1 MDDLEQKIQSVL
13 SDPAQM
19 AQVLEMAKSLGITLP
34 KPDAAPAEAPEPP
47 DAPEAAPQPEPPKP
61 DAPPPTL
68 PGGGLAQRQEA
79 LLRALEP
86 FLRPARREKIERAL
100 QIARLTN
107 LAGGALRKKQPGTRD
122 AR

>member
-34 KPDAAPAEAPEPP
+34 AASAPPAAASEPS
-47 DAPEAAPQPEPPKP
+47 AQAEAAPQPEPPKP
-61 DAPPPTL
+61 GPPPMP

-100 QIARLTN
+100 QIARLSG

>member
-19 AQVLEMAKSLGITLP
+19 AQVLEIAKSLGITLP
-34 KPDAAPAEAPEPP
+34 DASVPPAETPEPS
-47 DAPEAAPQPEPPKP
+47 AQAEAASQPEPPKP
-61 DAPPPTL
+61 GPPPMP

-100 QIARLTN
+100 QIARLSG

>member
-34 KPDAAPAEAPEPP
+34 EASAPPAEP
-47 DAPEAAPQPEPPKP
+47 PEAAAQPEPPKP
-61 DAPPPTL
+61 DAPPPM
-68 PGGGLAQRQEA
+68 GGLAQRQEA

-107 LAGGALRKKQPGTRD
+107 LAGGALRNKQPGTRD

>member
-34 KPDAAPAEAPEPP
+34 EASAPPAEP
-47 DAPEAAPQPEPPKP
+47 PEAAAQPEPPKP
-61 DAPPPTL
+61 DAPPPTP

>member
-34 KPDAAPAEAPEPP
+34 EASAPPAEP
-47 DAPEAAPQPEPPKP
+47 PEAAPQPEPPKP
-61 DAPPPTL
+61 DAPPPM
-68 PGGGLAQRQEA
+68 GGLAQRQEA

>member
-34 KPDAAPAEAPEPP
+34 KPDAAPAEAPQPP
-47 DAPEAAPQPEPPKP
+47 DTPEAAAQPEPPKP
-61 DAPPPTL
+61 DAPPPM
-68 PGGGLAQRQEA
+68 GGLAQRQEA

-107 LAGGALRKKQPGTRD
+107 LAGGALRNKQPGTRD

>member
-34 KPDAAPAEAPEPP
+34 EASAPPAEPPET
-47 DAPEAAPQPEPPKP
+47 AAQPEPPKP
-61 DAPPPTL
+61 DAPPPM
-68 PGGGLAQRQEA
+68 GGLAQRQEA